1 MAKRK
6 HKHGAGAPPAELP
19 MTPMI
24 DIVFLLLIYFLW
36 TIKPI
41 DIFSHL
47 DVSRPS
53 PERQEREFTPPPN
66 LLRINI
72 YHDGITINDRAV
84 TRPDME
90 RILGRL
96 AEIHARQTVLVM
108 SSVHARHEQLIDV
121 LDVCSMVGLT
131 NISVVSTN

>member
-1 MAKRK
+1 MAKRE
-6 HKHGAGAPPAELP
+6 HKRSGLDLPAELP

-24 DIVFLLLIYFLW
+24 DVVFLLLIYFLM
-36 TIKPI
+36 TLQPI
-41 DIFSHL
+41 DIFAHM

-53 PERQEREFTPPPN
+53 QERTDREFTPPPN

-72 YHDGITINDRAV
+72 FHDGITINDRPV

-96 AEIHARQTVLVM
+96 AEIHARQTVLILT
-108 SSVHARHEQLIDV
+108 SVHSTHDQLIGV
-121 LDVCSMVGLT
+121 LDVCSLVGLT
-131 NISVVSTN
+131 NLSVVSTN